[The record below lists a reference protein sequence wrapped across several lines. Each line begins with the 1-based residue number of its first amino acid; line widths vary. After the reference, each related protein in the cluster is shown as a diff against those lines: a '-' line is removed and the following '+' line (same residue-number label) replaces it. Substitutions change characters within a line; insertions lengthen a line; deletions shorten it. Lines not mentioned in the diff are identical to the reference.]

1 MHINP
6 YALARFT
13 FSGALVLS
21 TLGLMLEPSWAW
33 FSAICGWIMVL
44 IYENVR
50 RQLFRMLIDLK
61 EQGLITIVRDDIDVN
76 EGK

>member
-6 YALARFT
+6 YALARFA
-13 FSGALVLS
+13 FSGALVFS
-21 TLGLMLEPSWAW
+21 TLGFVLDPSWAW
-33 FSAICGWIMVL
+33 FSSICGWIMVL

-61 EQGLITIVRDDIDVN
+61 DKGLIEVVADIN
-76 EGK
+76 EEDSK